1 MSSTE
6 SPAELR
12 QGGGEASDDKG
23 AGKAQARRPA
33 APDSPDAVLAAL
45 EAAEIGADDEP
56 GGIGRL
62 ADTSADVIEILDAE
76 PILAEDEPLAGAA
89 DPIDVVKRRA
99 RNETPRDRIALYEK
113 EGEKLLEQGDKA
125 QAGALQ
131 HEIAVQLERLGS
143 DEADVTRAFATALAT
158 EPSLR
163 PNLWALRRHY
173 YRKSLWP
180 SLLKLM
186 DIEARH
192 ASTQKE
198 RAEVWTE
205 KGHILEDLLDDVE
218 EAIIC
223 YRTAHELDP
232 SSLGPLAAL
241 EKLLTRRDGDGV
253 VVGQV
258 GRPSEELLA
267 VYRGLSAATKEP
279 GRRVALLIELAR
291 IEEEFLRAEGGS
303 QGAGIDRVLSYLH
316 EAYDASIDQTR
327 VIDEIVRITAAAGRV
342 PECLTALDVKVEI
355 IEMHAESATPQ
366 RRALLFD
373 QVVAIRR
380 RQATL
385 ARDKLGNQQMAWQ
398 YLDLAQQ
405 RSPGD
410 PLLLPELL
418 AAAEMAGRH
427 ADVALLLQQREEQ
440 EATTE
445 GGSASIGLWLKRALA
460 LRAAGEDAEADQLE
474 QRIAG
479 HAPQHYLLL
488 LGQQRRAMQKQ
499 DLAKLERLLLEE
511 AILAADGVPD
521 APGGERRRDPLWAAG
536 ATLLAAQCTL
546 RTAQPEQIHQVRELL
561 KAAGQRLAN
570 AAADPTS
577 LLLRGLIEDS
587 LEDLYVRAGRWAELA
602 ALLEERLARVATSE
616 GQSDEARRLR
626 ESLVELYRGP
636 LGQADKAS
644 ALLVQ
649 LGAEQ
654 TGDLRLLRKAVLLA
668 RRAGDA
674 AAEVTGLA
682 ALIDAEQ
689 RQGVSASRVWDLLR
703 RAELLAGLGRSAEAA
718 ALYEEVLKLRPGE
731 PLALEPLEQILRG
744 SGRNEDLA
752 ALLRAQV
759 DVATV
764 ELNEHGARGAG
775 DSGDRLARLLAM
787 QAKLADLYENELKQ
801 PLQAIAAYKA
811 MLTSRPGYAP
821 ALRALLR
828 LYRAQGDV
836 IKQLDVLQQLSEGLP
851 TSAAR
856 AQALTQLGELREE
869 AQPTRHADIDE
880 AYSQALGT
888 MPLPSPA
895 AAHAALGR
903 LRVQMQKRAYGGL
916 GEVYDALGDTLGP
929 EEALTVPVGALLA
942 EEAAALTASSTTATG
957 SALDRAESKLGRAS
971 KELAGLSGEAAAA
984 YPEAQTQLGLTRVL
998 LSQRREDPKQ
1008 QGAALAA
1015 LGLGLIEKG
1024 AKEPR
1029 PVAAEMLLRAGL
1041 LGALCEDEPAQQA
1054 EAGRRLLAAYKVLGD
1069 VAQVLVPL
1077 CDLLTDPAL
1086 CEQIVRAPGG
1096 ADASLETSALMIRA
1110 LRARQAL
1117 CPESEAADRVTF
1129 ALAEAEINLMRI
1141 VEADEPTRRAG
1152 CQAAAEA
1159 ALHALT
1165 LEPRSVHALLL
1176 LRQAASPTEA
1186 ELDPLRSEPRSDES
1200 KARLSAYALY
1210 TLKLAGEIS
1219 DAEVKADLYIEAAQL
1234 LDRLGQAANAAAALR
1249 EALEHRPEDAGAFSR
1264 LHSLLSR
1271 HAEEKG
1277 DPAPLLE
1284 LLNFKLGRLER
1295 PAQPEAGEGEARS
1308 EAALRV
1314 QLLSQRAALHQ
1325 ASGQLSDAAAD
1336 LRALLQI
1343 DPRHGLSHRK
1353 LAALYAQ
1360 HNDVV
1365 AAAKH
1370 YEEYLQLD
1378 ASPVEKLA
1386 AHQAVA
1392 ELLSPYEPARAV
1404 QHAEQAL
1411 GLHRQQRAQR
1421 GEQVDTVEAVSAEVG
1436 LARQLFTLRTQLGQ
1450 HQQAAATMRELEAGL
1465 PAGAT
1470 FLPLRQEALLDLA
1483 GLQDKHLGDR
1493 AGAVASVEKILHEA
1507 PTALPALERLLALTK
1522 AGGDAA
1528 RATMALA
1535 RAAQEARKQVAEL
1548 LSPEADLSD
1557 SAVAAL
1563 VQIYE
1568 WQGNK
1573 DAVALAAQ
1581 ARWAL
1586 GEALGKKGQKPPAPA
1601 PKAPQRSVGPP
1612 LRTAAFPPEAR
1623 GVLTDV
1629 WTEIWEVASRVLS
1642 PELSTVAANARE
1654 QLNRKEVPAA
1664 WAAVDQLAQRF
1675 GLGSTSASLPYALYQ
1690 HKEREGLAVIGS
1702 NLVCGA
1708 AYSVPISS
1716 LPPALYFRLVRR
1728 LALLPDRM
1736 APIDSAGDDVLLFL
1750 AACCQLVQAPA
1761 PALPPEL
1768 KGRLDERTKAA
1779 DRAISRK
1786 ERNALRAMVP
1796 RLSVL
1801 GGEDGRAFVRG
1812 WQQAVR
1818 QGSAQLALG
1827 ITGDLGVALAETG
1840 AQLDGEGDAA
1850 RSGRALCAFS
1860 VSAEVQV
1867 LRRELGLGE

>member
-45 EAAEIGADDEP
+45 EAAEIGSDDEP

-113 EGEKLLEQGDKA
+113 QSEKLIEEGDKA

-205 KGHILEDLLDDVE
+205 KGHILEDLLDDIE

-232 SSLGPLAAL
+232 SALGALAAL
-241 EKLLTRRDGDGV
+241 EKLLTRRDGGGV

-385 ARDKLGNQQMAWQ
+385 AREKLGNQQMAWQ

-440 EATTE
+440 EAATDS
-445 GGSASIGLWLKRALA
+445 GSAAIGLWLKRALA

-499 DLAKLERLLLEE
+499 DLATLERLLLEE

-521 APGGERRRDPLWAAG
+521 EPGGERRRDPLWAAG

-561 KAAGQRLAN
+561 KAAGQRLGD
-570 AAADPTS
+570 AAEDPTART
-577 LLLRGLIEDS
+577 LRGLIEDS

-602 ALLEERLARVATSE
+602 TLLEERLARVGNGESQA
-616 GQSDEARRLR
+616 DEAQRLR

-644 ALLVQ
+644 ALLGQ
-649 LGAEQ
+649 LGAGQ
-654 TGDLRLLRKAVLLA
+654 PGDLRLLRKAVLLA

-674 AAEVTGLA
+674 AAEVAGLA
-682 ALIDAEQ
+682 VLIDAEQ
-689 RQGVSASRVWDLLR
+689 RLGVSGSRAWDLLR
-703 RAELLAGLGRSAEAA
+703 RAELLASLGRSAEAA

-744 SGRNEDLA
+744 SNRNEDLA

-759 DVATV
+759 DVATT
-764 ELNEHGARGAG
+764 ELNESGARGAG
-775 DSGDRLARLLAM
+775 DSSDRLARLLAM

-828 LYRAQGDV
+828 LYRVQGDV

-903 LRVQMQKRAYGGL
+903 LRVQMQKRAYASL
-916 GEVYDALGDTLGP
+916 GEVYDALGDTLMP
-929 EEALTVPVGALLA
+929 DEPLAAPVGALLA
-942 EEAAALTASSTTATG
+942 EEAAALIANSTTATG
-957 SALDRAESKLGRAS
+957 SALDRAESRLGRAS
-971 KELAGLSGEAAAA
+971 KELAGLSGEAAAVC
-984 YPEAQTQLGLTRVL
+984 PEAQTQLGMTRVL

-1008 QGAALAA
+1008 QGATLAT
-1015 LGLGLIEKG
+1015 LGLGLLERG
-1024 AKEPR
+1024 AKEPKA
-1029 PVAAEMLLRAGL
+1029 VAGEMLLRAGL

-1069 VAQVLVPL
+1069 VSQVLVPL
-1077 CDLLTDPAL
+1077 ADLLTDPAL
-1086 CEQIVRAPGG
+1086 CEQIVRGPGG
-1096 ADASLETSALMIRA
+1096 ADASLEMIKA

-1117 CPESEAADRVTF
+1117 CPESEAADRAAF
-1129 ALAEAEINLMRI
+1129 SLAEAEICLMRI
-1141 VEADEPTRRAG
+1141 VDADEATRRAG

-1159 ALHALT
+1159 ALHALQ

-1200 KARLSAYALY
+1200 KARLGAYALY
-1210 TLKLAGEIS
+1210 TLRLAGEIS

-1234 LDRLGQAANAAAALR
+1234 LDRLGEAANAAAALR

-1264 LHSLLSR
+1264 LHSLLQR

-1295 PAQPEAGEGEARS
+1295 PAQPAAGEGEARA
-1308 EAALRV
+1308 EAAQRV

-1325 ASGQLSDAAAD
+1325 AAGQLSDAAAD
-1336 LRALLQI
+1336 LSTLLQI

-1360 HNDVV
+1360 HYDVV

-1370 YEEYLQLD
+1370 YEDFLQLD

-1392 ELLSPYEPARAV
+1392 ELLSPHEPARAV

-1411 GLHRQQRAQR
+1411 NLHRQQRAQR

-1436 LARQLFTLRTQLGQ
+1436 LARQLFTLRTQLAQ

-1465 PAGAT
+1465 PAGVT
-1470 FLPLRQEALLDLA
+1470 FLPLRQETLLELA
-1483 GLQDKHLGDR
+1483 GTLDKHLGDR
-1493 AGAVASVEKILHEA
+1493 AGAVASIEKVLHEA

-1535 RAAQEARKQVAEL
+1535 RAAQEARKQVAEIL
-1548 LSPEADLSD
+1548 APDADLSD

-1581 ARWAL
+1581 ARWAVA
-1586 GEALGKKGQKPPAPA
+1586 EALGKKGSKPPAA
-1601 PKAPQRSVGPP
+1601 LPKAPQRSVGPP

-1675 GLGSTSASLPYALYQ
+1675 GLGTSSTSLPYALYQ
-1690 HKEREGLAVIGS
+1690 HKEREGCAVIGN
-1702 NLVCGA
+1702 NLVCGP

-1728 LALLPDRM
+1728 MALLPDRLT
-1736 APIDSAGDDVLLFL
+1736 PIDSTGDDVLMFL
-1750 AACCQLVQAPA
+1750 AACCQLVQAPP

-1768 KGRLDERTKAA
+1768 KGRLDERTKAV
-1779 DRAISRK
+1779 DKAISRK

-1801 GGEDGRAFVRG
+1801 AGEDGRAFVRG

-1840 AQLDGEGDAA
+1840 ALLDGEGDAA
-1850 RSGRALCAFS
+1850 RIGRALCAFG

>member
-12 QGGGEASDDKG
+12 QGSGEASDDKG

-45 EAAEIGADDEP
+45 EAAEIGSDDEP

-99 RNETPRDRIALYEK
+99 RNETPRDRITLYEK
-113 EGEKLLEQGDKA
+113 QGEKLLEQGDKA

-205 KGHILEDLLDDVE
+205 KGHILEDLLDDIE

-232 SSLGPLAAL
+232 SALGPLAAL
-241 EKLLTRRDGDGV
+241 EKLLTRRSGDGDGV

-303 QGAGIDRVLSYLH
+303 QGTGIDRVLSYLH

-355 IEMHAESATPQ
+355 IEMHAESASPQ

-380 RQATL
+380 RQAAL
-385 ARDKLGNQQMAWQ
+385 AREKLGNQQMAWQ

-440 EATTE
+440 EAATD

-460 LRAAGEDAEADQLE
+460 LRAAGEDAAADQLE

-499 DLAKLERLLLEE
+499 DLATLERLLLEE

-561 KAAGQRLAN
+561 KAAGQRLGD
-570 AAADPTS
+570 AAGDPTS
-577 LLLRGLIEDS
+577 LTLRGLVEDS
-587 LEDLYVRAGRWAELA
+587 LEDLYVRSGRWAELA
-602 ALLEERLARVATSE
+602 ALLEERLARVASG
-616 GQSDEARRLR
+616 GQADEARRLR

-644 ALLVQ
+644 ALLAQ
-649 LGAEQ
+649 LSAEG

-674 AAEVTGLA
+674 AAEVAGLA

-689 RQGVSASRVWDLLR
+689 RQGVSESRSWDLLR
-703 RAELLAGLGRSAEAA
+703 RAELLAGLGKSAEAA

-744 SGRNEDLA
+744 SSRNEDLA

-759 DVATV
+759 DVATT
-764 ELNEHGARGAG
+764 ELNDHGARGTG
-775 DSGDRLARLLAM
+775 DSGDQLARLLAM

-801 PLQAIAAYKA
+801 PLQAISAYKA
-811 MLTSRPGYAP
+811 MLVSRPGYAP

-929 EEALTVPVGALLA
+929 EEALAAPVGALLA
-942 EEAAALTASSTTATG
+942 EEAAALTANSTTATG

-984 YPEAQTQLGLTRVL
+984 YPEAATQLGLTRVI

-1008 QGAALAA
+1008 QGNALAA
-1015 LGLGLIEKG
+1015 LGLGLLERG
-1024 AKEPR
+1024 AKEPK

-1069 VAQVLVPL
+1069 VSQVLVPL
-1077 CDLLTDPAL
+1077 GDLLTDPAL
-1086 CEQIVRAPGG
+1086 CEQIVRGPGG
-1096 ADASLETSALMIRA
+1096 ADASNEMIKA

-1117 CPESEAADRVTF
+1117 CPESETADRVTF
-1129 ALAEAEINLMRI
+1129 ALAEAEISLMRL
-1141 VEADEPTRRAG
+1141 VDADEPTRRAG

-1159 ALHALT
+1159 ALRALA

-1176 LRQAASPTEA
+1176 LRQSASPTEA
-1186 ELDPLRSEPRSDES
+1186 EVDPLRSEPRSDES
-1200 KARLSAYALY
+1200 KARLGAYALY
-1210 TLKLAGEIS
+1210 TLRLAGEIS
-1219 DAEVKADLYIEAAQL
+1219 DAEAKADLYIEAAQL
-1234 LDRLGQAANAAAALR
+1234 LDRLGDAASAAAALR
-1249 EALEHRPEDAGAFSR
+1249 EALDHRPQDAGAFSR
-1264 LHSLLSR
+1264 LHSLLQR
-1271 HAEEKG
+1271 HAEEKS

-1284 LLNFKLGRLER
+1284 LLNFKLGRLAH
-1295 PAQPEAGEGEARS
+1295 PQPDAGESEARA
-1308 EAALRV
+1308 EAAQRV

-1325 ASGQLSDAAAD
+1325 AAGQLSDAAAD
-1336 LRALLQI
+1336 LSALLQI

-1360 HNDVV
+1360 HSDVV

-1411 GLHRQQRAQR
+1411 TLHRQQRAQR

-1470 FLPLRQEALLDLA
+1470 FLSLRQEALLDLA
-1483 GLQDKHLGDR
+1483 GTQDKHLGDR
-1493 AGAVASVEKILHEA
+1493 AGAVASVEKVLHEA
-1507 PTALPALERLLALTK
+1507 ATALPALERLLALTK

-1535 RAAQEARKQVAEL
+1535 RAAQEARKQVAAL
-1548 LSPEADLSD
+1548 LAPDADLSE
-1557 SAVAAL
+1557 SGVAAL

-1573 DAVALAAQ
+1573 DAQSLAAQ

-1586 GEALGKKGQKPPAPA
+1586 AEALGKKGTKPTAPA

-1675 GLGSTSASLPYALYQ
+1675 GLGTTSTSLPYALYQ
-1690 HKEREGLAVIGS
+1690 HKEREGCVVIGNS
-1702 NLVCGA
+1702 LVCGP

-1728 LALLPDRM
+1728 LALLPDRLG
-1736 APIDSAGDDVLLFL
+1736 PIDSTGDDVLLFL
-1750 AACCQLVQAPA
+1750 SACCQLVQAPV

-1768 KGRLDERTKAA
+1768 KGRLDERTKAV

-1801 GGEDGRAFVRG
+1801 AGEDGRAFVRG
-1812 WQQAVR
+1812 WQQSVR

-1840 AQLDGEGDAA
+1840 AQLDGENGAA
-1850 RSGRALCAFS
+1850 RIGRALCAFS